1 MLREGSDGKPLRS
14 PYLENFVVSCGLP
27 ERQVRILKLMVLA
40 ENGRD
45 KAAERAQGELEALL
59 KEGVSE
65 EERRAG
71 PARETAATKF
81 TLEALSEAGALT
93 RSPRTLVTALWPRVT
108 VTSLSSMTLEALAEW
123 SRPERLGLRPFSAPM
138 PEDLPL
144 VRDAIR
150 LAKMAPRRWPVGLR
164 LLRASVW
171 LVPEPGWAEGVEE
184 EVRAFQQEVLD
195 LAARCR
201 PIKGRSRVHHVHLQ
215 VTPMSAVLA
224 ESAGVL
230 EGGSLRILHDAAT
243 KEEEGAVPPSML
255 DPGQASAS
263 LSTFAFDDYRPYL
276 RAWFER
282 KQALRAPGR
291 DPYTQ
296 GMLAQRVPCNS
307 SLISKL
313 LSGEGKLPE
322 HHVAGMVKALRLS
335 APEAEDFSLLVRLTH
350 ATEPLARA
358 MLLRDRLALPGFREG
373 RPALAAAMA
382 AFSSPTHLALFE
394 LARHPDFR
402 PDPDWIADVLT
413 TGDRAACAAAL
424 DDLSRL
430 GALVPDASGVP
441 RPATAHFS
449 LSSDTR
455 RELMLALHLSLLD
468 HADAMVAQAPEL
480 TRRADQCIVLPVGA
494 MEELTELVRALHRR
508 VDTLLQAARDA
519 FPNGPWT
526 VRLFT
531 LQLFPTSDPLPPNP
545 ASEPP

>member
-1 MLREGSDGKPLRS
+1 MLDSMKKSRSPVAPLLGPVPHPERYASSRLWLKACIRRLSRVHGEGTRSVIASHMGCSRGHLSNMLREGPGGKPLRS
-14 PYLENFVVSCGLP
+14 PYLENFAVACDLP

-40 ENGRD
+40 EHGKG
-45 KAAERAQGELEALL
+45 KAAERAQVELEALL
-59 KEGVSE
+59 KEGVP

-123 SRPERLGLRPFSAPM
+123 SRPERLGLRPFSAPT

-171 LVPEPGWAEGVEE
+171 LVPEPGWEEGMEE
-184 EVRAFQQEVLD
+184 EVSAFQREVLD

-201 PIKGRSRVHHVHLQ
+201 PIKGRSRVLHLHLQ

-224 ESAGVL
+224 ESAGIL
-230 EGGSLRILHDAAT
+230 EGGSLQIRAGAAT
-243 KEEEGAVPPSML
+243 KEEEGAVTPSMF
-255 DPGQASAS
+255 DPGPASA
-263 LSTFAFDDYRPYL
+263 LPSTFAFDDYRVFL
-276 RAWFER
+276 RAWFQR
-282 KQALRAPGR
+282 KQALRPPGR

-296 GMLAQRVPCNS
+296 GMLAKRVPCNS

-313 LSGEGKLPE
+313 LSGDGKLPE

-335 APEAEDFSLLVRLTH
+335 AAEAEDFPLLVRLTH

-373 RPALAAAMA
+373 RPALAAALT
-382 AFSSPTHLALFE
+382 AFSSPT
-394 LARHPDFR
+394 R
-402 PDPDWIADVLT
+402 
-413 TGDRAACAAAL
+413 TGSRAC
-424 DDLSRL
+424 
-430 GALVPDASGVP
+430 
-441 RPATAHFS
+441 
-449 LSSDTR
+449 
-455 RELMLALHLSLLD
+455 
-468 HADAMVAQAPEL
+468 
-480 TRRADQCIVLPVGA
+480 
-494 MEELTELVRALHRR
+494 
-508 VDTLLQAARDA
+508 
-519 FPNGPWT
+519 
-526 VRLFT
+526 
-531 LQLFPTSDPLPPNP
+531 
-545 ASEPP
+545 